1 MLATRRSD
9 TELSHPWS
17 FSKLET
23 SSSALSLKSSPPS
36 PGTRMSNTGF
46 ETPLSNAATEWSGQY
61 SFLPP
66 AEPIF
71 AAQAYDHVNG
81 SGGSA
86 SSGAGSGGAVD
97 STTSSGTGN
106 TNNGV
111 TNNGGQTQTRPSTG
125 TNGDGSGNGSIKDDS
140 SLNAGTSPLG
150 LHHRRSIDP
159 LGLRQHSVSGA
170 LQTTV
175 TPHNLGVKTP
185 PTPNTA
191 MSEHHQHN
199 QHHYGQHA
207 HSSHSGVPGSDVVST
222 TANPL
227 SSVLQQHQPDILSA
241 GSGAEDSSGLKEDD
255 DDLIDDEEMGE
266 AGEGEGVP
274 APAQTAAERTAQRRK
289 MKRFRYVIFTI

>member
-23 SSSALSLKSSPPS
+23 SSSELSLKSSTPS

-81 SGGSA
+81 GSGGGSG
-86 SSGAGSGGAVD
+86 GAGSGGTVD
-97 STTSSGTGN
+97 TTTSNGTS
-106 TNNGV
+106 TANNGV
-111 TNNGGQTQTRPSTG
+111 ANPGGQTQTRPSTG
-125 TNGDGSGNGSIKDDS
+125 TNGDGSGNSSIKDDAP
-140 SLNAGTSPLG
+140 LNVGASPLG

-159 LGLRQHSVSGA
+159 LGLRQHSGNGA
-170 LQTTV
+170 AQTTV
-175 TPHNLGVKTP
+175 TPHNLGGKTP
-185 PTPNTA
+185 PTPTTVT
-191 MSEHHQHN
+191 SEHHQHN
-199 QHHYGQHA
+199 QHHYGQHT
-207 HSSHSGVPGSDVVST
+207 HSSHGGVPGSDVVSMA
-222 TANPL
+222 ANPL
-227 SSVLQQHQPDILSA
+227 SSVLQQQQPDILSA
-241 GSGAEDSSGLKEDD
+241 GSGGEDHSGLKEDD

-266 AGEGEGVP
+266 AGEGDGVP
-274 APAQTAAERTAQRRK
+274 APVQTAAERTAQRRK
-289 MKRFRYVIFTI
+289 MKRFR

>member
-23 SSSALSLKSSPPS
+23 SSSSALSLKNSPPS

-81 SGGSA
+81 GGGS
-86 SSGAGSGGAVD
+86 SGSGTGSGGTVD
-97 STTSSGTGN
+97 STANTGASN
-106 TNNGV
+106 TTNNNGV
-111 TNNGGQTQTRPSTG
+111 TSSGGQAQTRPSTG
-125 TNGDGSGNGSIKDDS
+125 TNGDGSGNGSIKDDA
-140 SLNAGTSPLG
+140 SLNAGASPLG

-159 LGLRQHSVSGA
+159 LGLRQHSASGA
-170 LQTTV
+170 SQTTV
-175 TPHNLGVKTP
+175 TPHNLGGKTP
-185 PTPNTA
+185 PTPTTA
-191 MSEHHQHN
+191 TSEHHQHN
-199 QHHYGQHA
+199 QHHYGQHG
-207 HSSHSGVPGSDVVST
+207 HGSHSGVPGSDVVSMA
-222 TANPL
+222 ANPL
-227 SSVLQQHQPDILSA
+227 SSVLQQQQPDILSA
-241 GSGAEDSSGLKEDD
+241 GSGAEDHSGLKEDD

-266 AGEGEGVP
+266 GGEGEGVS
-274 APAQTAAERTAQRRK
+274 APPQTAAERTAQRRK
-289 MKRFRYVIFTI
+289 MKRFR